1 MDGGKGHDRRR
12 QTAGKRLLLKRVPL
26 SYELSLLCIISCRTL
41 LVVWVNVKVRK
52 KMEQWRVIYRVFEK
66 KGKHWN
72 MSFRL

>member
-12 QTAGKRLLLKRVPL
+12 QTAGNRLLLKRVPL

-52 KMEQWRVIYRVFEK
+52 KMEQWRVLYLVFEK
-66 KGKHWN
+66 IGKHWN

>member
-12 QTAGKRLLLKRVPL
+12 QTTGNRLLLKRVPL

-52 KMEQWRVIYRVFEK
+52 KMEQWRVLYRVFEK
-66 KGKHWN
+66 IGKHWN